1 MPRPTAECERVAP
14 RAREAADKVP
24 EASCVRHR
32 DEQKGALG
40 FPVGKV
46 FLVLPEWSKDGC
58 QATIDS
64 SASVTKRYHSCLNR

>member
-32 DEQKGALG
+32 DEQNAALG
-40 FPVGKV
+40 LPVGKL
-46 FLVLPEWSKDGC
+46 FFVLLEWSKDGN

-64 SASVTKRYHSCLNR
+64 SVSVTKRYRSCRNR